1 MLSIVSQSECHTRH
15 TEDSGELD
23 DLSNGRDHPIF
34 NEILVSNDCFS
45 NTFRKVLRAAILSD
59 DTVGEEAAVIFETHL
74 CGSQILRCGS
84 DIVKQA
90 CKVIHLSS
98 AIEWKVK
105 YLGRVFPIG
114 EVIANNC
121 LS

>member
-1 MLSIVSQSECHTRH
+1 MLSNVSLLECYIRY

-34 NEILVSNDCFS
+34 NEILVSDDCLRHA
-45 NTFRKVLRAAILSD
+45 FREVLRSAILSD
-59 DTVGEEAAVIFETHL
+59 DSMGEEAAVILETHL
-74 CGSQILRCGS
+74 CGSQILWCGP

-98 AIEWKVK
+98 TTEWNVE
-105 YLGRVFPIG
+105 YLGSVFPIG

>member
-1 MLSIVSQSECHTRH
+1 MLSIVSLLECYFRH

-34 NEILVSNDCFS
+34 NEILVSNDCFGDA
-45 NTFRKVLRAAILSD
+45 FREVLRTAILGD
-59 DTVGEEAAVIFETHL
+59 DSMGEEAAVILETHL
-74 CGSQILRCGS
+74 CGSQILGRGS
-84 DIVKQA
+84 DIVKKA
-90 CKVIHLSS
+90 RKIIHLSS
-98 AIEWKVK
+98 ALEWNVE
-105 YLGRVFPIG
+105 YLGSVFPIG